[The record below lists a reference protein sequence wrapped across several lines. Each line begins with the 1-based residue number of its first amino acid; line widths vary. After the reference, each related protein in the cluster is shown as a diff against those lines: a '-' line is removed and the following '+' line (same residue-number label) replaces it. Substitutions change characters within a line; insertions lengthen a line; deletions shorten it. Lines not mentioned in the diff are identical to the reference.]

1 MTRSE
6 WEVPA
11 AEVGTRLD
19 RFLASPDRV
28 GSRSRVSDALARGK
42 IFLNDREAT
51 AAEAG
56 LKVSGGDRVMF
67 WVDRPGTAHRRATR
81 ASGSDALH
89 VVYEDDTLIVVDK
102 PAGLLTVPL
111 DDKVAEPSVQNEL
124 VAHLRGRGKKRP
136 LVVHRID
143 RDTSGLVIFATRAD
157 AQHRLK
163 DQFRRREPERRYL
176 AVVYGVPAPE
186 SGTWVDHLVWDQRAL
201 IQRETHP
208 SDPLGKEARSEYRVV
223 ETLRG
228 ASLVEVRLITGRR
241 NQIRLQARLRGHT
254 LVGEQRYIFGPST
267 LRGIPFSRQALHA
280 WRLAFAHPVTSR
292 QLSFEAPI
300 PADMAELLTT
310 LRGGSGPRGARGS
323 SHSR

>member
-19 RFLASPDRV
+19 RFLASPDRI

-51 AAEAG
+51 TAEAG

-111 DDKVAEPSVQNEL
+111 DEQGGEPSVQNEL
-124 VAHLRGRGKKRP
+124 VVHLRGRGKKRP

-143 RDTSGLVIFATRAD
+143 RDTSGLVIFATRGD
-157 AQHRLK
+157 AQQRLK

-176 AVVYGVPAPE
+176 AVVYGVPSPE

-208 SDPLGKEARSEYRVV
+208 KDPLGKEARSEYRVV

-254 LVGEQRYIFGPST
+254 LVGEQRYIFGPAA
-267 LRGIPFSRQALHA
+267 LRGIPFPRQALHA

-292 QLSFEAPI
+292 PLSFEAPI
-300 PADMAELLTT
+300 PDDMAGLLTM
-310 LRGGSGPRGARGS
+310 LRGGSGSREAR
-323 SHSR
+323 